1 MEKHEIYR
9 TAMYLRLSKED
20 GTGESGSIQNQ
31 RALLAAYAR
40 QNGLTILA
48 EYCDD
53 GWSGTTFDRPSF
65 RRMMADV
72 ESGKINCILTKDL
85 SRLGRNGARTA
96 DLLDE
101 FFPTH
106 GVRYIAVLDGYDSH
120 ALARGTALAA
130 SVMSVINE
138 LYARDISEKIRSSL
152 HTKMEQGAFVGSFA
166 PYGYKKDPQNKNHLL
181 PDPRAADVVCKIFR
195 WAADGKTPGDI
206 AAMLN
211 EAKIATPAVYRA
223 SGHLCSCGEN
233 SARWNSSMI
242 CKLLA
247 RRVYCGDCVQGK
259 TEKVS
264 FKNKTCRSKP
274 KETWITV
281 EHTHEPIISDE
292 LFQLARNRCVAR
304 RCEPHRGFQN
314 AFAGLIFCAD
324 CGRAM
329 TTVVSRKKASVANLC
344 CGGYK
349 AQGTSACSGHL
360 IDYDHL
366 CKAVETEIKAA
377 LIEHKKLLS
386 ELILCFRQQANE
398 NGDASYTAY
407 QRRKAELLHLEKRL
421 YEDYAFGKLD
431 ETLFSELS
439 AAYRLERNYL
449 DTNLQN
455 RESFHTQL
463 SLCMDQFALY
473 LLQPSV
479 LHTLIARI
487 EVGQGKSCMD
497 AHNDRYK
504 EQSIT
509 IWYRFPQVP

>member
-1 MEKHEIYR
+1 MKKHESYR
-9 TAMYLRLSKED
+9 TAIYLRLSKED

-31 RALLAAYAR
+31 RALLTAYAR

-53 GWSGTTFDRPSF
+53 GWSGTNFDRPSF

-101 FFPTH
+101 FFPTY

-120 ALARGTALAA
+120 ALARGTALTA

-152 HTKMEQGAFVGSFA
+152 HTKMEQGAFIGSFA
-166 PYGYKKDPQNKNHLL
+166 PYGYQKDPQNKNRLL
-181 PDPRAADVVCKIFR
+181 PDPRAAAVVRKIFHCT
-195 WAADGKTPGDI
+195 AEGKTPGEI
-206 AAMLN
+206 ATILN
-211 EAKIATPAVYRA
+211 EAKIATPAVYRS
-223 SGHLCSCGEN
+223 SGHLCSCGEHT
-233 SARWNSSMI
+233 ARWDSSMI

-264 FKNKTCRSKP
+264 FKNKTCRRKSP
-274 KETWITV
+274 EAWITV
-281 EHTHEPIISDE
+281 EHTHEPIVSDE
-292 LFQLARNRCVAR
+292 LFQLARNRCAAR

-329 TTVVSRKKASVANLC
+329 TTVVSRKKASIANLC

-349 AQGTSACSGHL
+349 ARGTSACSGHL

-366 CKAVETEIKAA
+366 CKTIEAEIKAA
-377 LIEHKKLLS
+377 LLEHSKLLS
-386 ELILCFRQQANE
+386 ELILCFQQQTSKN
-398 NGDASYTAY
+398 DVVSYTAF

-421 YEDYAFGKLD
+421 YEDYALGKLD
-431 ETLFSELS
+431 ETLFLELS
-439 AAYRLERNYL
+439 SAYRLERNYL
-449 DTNLQN
+449 ETDFQN
-455 RESFHTQL
+455 RETCNTHL
-463 SLCMDQFALY
+463 SLCMDRFASY

-487 EVGQGKSCMD
+487 EVGQGVSCVD
-497 AHNDRYK
+497 AHSSRYK
-504 EQSIT
+504 EQTIT
-509 IWYRFPQVP
+509 IWYRFPRVP